1 MYIKGV
7 NQRLI
12 EFLTLK
18 NKRFIGCQLCVQAVN
33 HEYAF
38 GQCILPQALCL
49 LFNELNSIWSLQRL
63 LYSISSSRSGFD
75 PSLNL

>member
-49 LFNELNSIWSLQRL
+49 LFNELNSIWSKGYYILFL
-63 LYSISSSRSGFD
+63 ALAPGSI
-75 PSLNL
+75 LA